1 MAKQLPWWR
10 EPTRAQWT
18 TFMAAWVG
26 WVLDAFDFVIFPL
39 CAPLIAAEFGVPP
52 IAVMGSITLTLVV
65 RLLGG
70 VVAGWMADKWGRKLP
85 LMLSLM
91 WFAVFDALIYFAPSF
106 AVVLVLRTLFGF
118 GMGAE
123 WTAGTAMAMEAWPAR
138 TRKIASGLLQ
148 AGYPIGYF
156 IAAAVTSIV
165 VPTLGWRAMFLIAA
179 VPAVLVLPIRF
190 LVPDEKPPVRVGNS
204 VAAAKPSFRDLLAP
218 DVRNMLVL
226 GTVIMTLGFAVYYGM
241 TANYQGLMTGEL
253 GLQPVAA
260 FHHHMVF
267 NVGML
272 VGVIL
277 AGWVANRYGVIVA
290 LVAPALLM
298 VPCVPLFVGGVDGFL
313 MVGAFL
319 GGCLGAGYSGV
330 TPVLTTSLFPEHV
343 RGRAIGFVYHAGALF
358 AAFIPTLIP
367 FVAGRTGTSI
377 GTTMGITIAIALVV
391 MSVSILL
398 VRKRLTIREAA
409 LAAEPSAL
417 AGPPSAAESVAASS
431 ATSANPDV
439 PAALLGRDSRPVL
452 GADAR

>member
-52 IAVMGSITLTLVV
+52 IAVMGSVTLTLIV

-85 LMLSLM
+85 LMLSLL

-106 AVVLVLRTLFGF
+106 AAVLVLRTLFGF

-156 IAAAVTSIV
+156 IAAAVTSLV
-165 VPTLGWRAMFLIAA
+165 VPAFGWRAMFLIAA
-179 VPAVLVLPIRF
+179 VPALLVLPIRF
-190 LVPDEKPPVRVGNS
+190 MVPDEKAPSKEGRT
-204 VAAAKPSFRDLLAP
+204 VAVATPSFRDLLEP
-218 DVRNMLVL
+218 GVRNMIVL
-226 GTVIMTLGFAVYYGM
+226 GTVIMTLGFVVYYGM
-241 TANYQGLMTGEL
+241 TANYTGLMTGEL
-253 GLQPVAA
+253 GITPVSA

-272 VGVIL
+272 VGVII
-277 AGWVANRYGVIVA
+277 AGWIANRFGVIYA
-290 LVAPALLM
+290 LVGPALLM

-343 RGRAIGFVYHAGALF
+343 RGRAIGLVYHAGALF
-358 AAFIPTLIP
+358 AAFIPTFIP
-367 FVAGRTGTSI
+367 FMATRTGASI
-377 GTTMGITIAIALVV
+377 ATTMGITIAVALVI
-391 MSVSILL
+391 MSGAILL
-398 VRKRLTIREAA
+398 VRKRLTLQEAA

-417 AGPPSAAESVAASS
+417 AAPPPSTTSAAVAASPAAS
-431 ATSANPDV
+431 V
-439 PAALLGRDSRPVL
+439 PAGLLARDSRPVV